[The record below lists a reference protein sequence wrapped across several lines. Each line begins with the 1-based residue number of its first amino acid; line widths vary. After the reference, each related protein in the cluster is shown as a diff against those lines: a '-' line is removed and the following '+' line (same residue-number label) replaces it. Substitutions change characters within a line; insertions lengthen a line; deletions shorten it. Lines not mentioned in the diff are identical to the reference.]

1 MSFIKYNPNPQGK
14 DTGDCVV
21 RALAIAEGLTWDEAF
36 KGVTDQ
42 AFREK
47 DMPSMNPVWANFLMS
62 RGYTLHG
69 IPNTCPR
76 CYTVADFAYDH
87 PEGTYVLGTGS
98 HAIAVIDGN
107 YIDGWDSGDVV
118 PMYFLQKEENQNGVS
133 TESIPANAAAVYA
146 VSAASNTANTANAV
160 QFSASDSGSVLGTG
174 ISGSAGI
181 QPNC

>member
-1 MSFIKYNPNPQGK
+1 MAFIKFNPNPQGK

-21 RALAIAEGLTWDEAF
+21 RALAIAEGLTWDAAF
-36 KGVTDQ
+36 QGVTEQ

-47 DMPSMNPVWANFLMS
+47 DMPSMNPVWANYLMD

-76 CYTVADFAYDH
+76 CYTVKDFAYDH

-107 YIDGWDSGDVV
+107 YIDGWDSGDVI
-118 PMYFLQKEENQNGVS
+118 PMYYLQKEENQNGLSANTVS
-133 TESIPANAAAVYA
+133 GNTTTNKLGQSIPDNTAGAAVP
-146 VSAASNTANTANAV
+146 ANKPVAN
-160 QFSASDSGSVLGTG
+160 SGSVLGTG
-174 ISGSAGI
+174 TGGSPGV
-181 QPNC
+181 PG